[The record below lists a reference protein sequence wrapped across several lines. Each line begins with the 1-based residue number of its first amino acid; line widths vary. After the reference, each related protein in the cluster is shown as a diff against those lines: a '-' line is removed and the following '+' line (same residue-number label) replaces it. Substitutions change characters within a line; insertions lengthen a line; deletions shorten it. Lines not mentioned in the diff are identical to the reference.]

1 MGLQQSKSKYW
12 QNTFFI
18 ENVYFN
24 VFFSV
29 PGERVKQK
37 PILLRISKFEKQ
49 GVSVYELNWWHFT
62 SAW

>member
-49 GVSVYELNWWHFT
+49 GVSVYELNW
-62 SAW
+62 